1 MRSSPRARATAWVRL
16 VAPSFSIMWLTCFLT
31 VSMLTTSCVA
41 MALLDW
47 PAAIMV
53 STSTSRL
60 VSWSI
65 RPGA

>member
-41 MALLDW
+41 MALVGLAGGHHGEYFDLS
-47 PAAIMV
+47 A
-53 STSTSRL
+53 
-60 VSWSI
+60 
-65 RPGA
+65 G